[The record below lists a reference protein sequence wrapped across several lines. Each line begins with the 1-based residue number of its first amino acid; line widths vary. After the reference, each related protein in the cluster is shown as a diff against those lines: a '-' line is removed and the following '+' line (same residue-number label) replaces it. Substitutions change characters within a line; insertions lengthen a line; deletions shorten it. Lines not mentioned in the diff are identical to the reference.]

1 MCDSYRIEWLEP
13 AKQDLRDIVFYLI
26 DKAPLV
32 AIGIQ
37 EEFDS
42 QLSVLEKFPHISQEN
57 AYFDGVLDF
66 KIKGLPYVVVYKDAP
81 LKYWPCCMSGKI
93 GLIPKTTGSDEDFL
107 AHA

>member
-1 MCDSYRIEWLEP
+1 MRDSYRIEWLEP

-57 AYFDGVLDF
+57 ACFDGVLDF
-66 KIKGLPYVVVYKDAP
+66 KIKGFPYVVVYKVSPEKRAVEILAVLHE
-81 LKYWPCCMSGKI
+81 LKNRADSKSYR
-93 GLIPKTTGSDEDFL
+93 F
-107 AHA
+107 

>member
-1 MCDSYRIEWLEP
+1 MRDSYRIDWLEP

-57 AYFDGVLDF
+57 DYFEGVLDF
-66 KIKGLPYVVVYKDAP
+66 KIKGLPYVVVYKVFPEKRAVE
-81 LKYWPCCMSGKI
+81 I
-93 GLIPKTTGSDEDFL
+93 L
-107 AHA
+107 AVLHERRNRADSKNYRF

>member
-1 MCDSYRIEWLEP
+1 MRDSYRIEWLEP
-13 AKQDLRDIVFYLI
+13 GKQDLRDIVFYLI

-42 QLSVLEKFPHISQEN
+42 QLSVLEQFPHISQEN

-66 KIKGLPYVVVYKDAP
+66 KIKGLPYVVVYKVSPARRTVE
-81 LKYWPCCMSGKI
+81 I
-93 GLIPKTTGSDEDFL
+93 L
-107 AHA
+107 AVLHERKNRADSKNYPF

>member
-1 MCDSYRIEWLEP
+1 MRDSYRIEWLEP
-13 AKQDLRDIVFYLI
+13 AKQELRDIVFYLI

-42 QLSVLEKFPHISQEN
+42 QLSVLEKFPYISQEN

-66 KIKGLPYVVVYKDAP
+66 KIKGLPYVVVYKVSPERHAVE
-81 LKYWPCCMSGKI
+81 I
-93 GLIPKTTGSDEDFL
+93 L
-107 AHA
+107 AVLHERRNRADTKNYRF

>member
-1 MCDSYRIEWLEP
+1 MRDSYRIEWLEP

-57 AYFDGVLDF
+57 AYFDGVLF
-66 KIKGLPYVVVYKDAP
+66 H
-81 LKYWPCCMSGKI
+81 
-93 GLIPKTTGSDEDFL
+93 F
-107 AHA
+107 